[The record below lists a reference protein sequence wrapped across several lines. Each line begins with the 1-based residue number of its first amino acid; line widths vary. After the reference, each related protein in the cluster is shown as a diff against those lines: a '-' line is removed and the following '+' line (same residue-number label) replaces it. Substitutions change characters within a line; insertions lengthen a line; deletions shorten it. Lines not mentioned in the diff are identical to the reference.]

1 VINRF
6 FVIHHFFLF
15 GLVGNRAMDDGI
27 ASQLKKLVDD
37 ESAKVSG
44 HIGGHPSRPALSALS
59 RSSPTDLT
67 ADVPAG

>member
-37 ESAKVSG
+37 ELAKVSG
-44 HIGGHPSRPALSALS
+44 HIGGQPRW
-59 RSSPTDLT
+59 LT
-67 ADVPAG
+67 

>member
-1 VINRF
+1 
-6 FVIHHFFLF
+6 
-15 GLVGNRAMDDGI
+15 MDDGI

-37 ESAKVSG
+37 EAAKVSG